1 MNIFIFIA
9 TYALFSSAFVFSSNR
24 ICKLNKQFYLRDK
37 FVPVN
42 EEKTIQVEHNNKLFN
57 KIQNSFF
64 AQIGSNPK
72 HYGSEDYHWFDG
84 DGMIHGLFFNNSLIT
99 YQNKWIKTKRLEI
112 ESKWKK
118 KMYLYFG
125 ELKGLRGLYQIL
137 KFSFMELL
145 GFLPQAKGTANTA
158 LLNWKTRL
166 FALHEGDM
174 PYELDIDY
182 KNFNISTLGRFNH
195 PQLYS
200 VTAHPIIDK
209 KRDLLY
215 LYGYNNYN
223 FLNGNFIFNTFD
235 KNMELIHQKNI
246 SLINN
251 GMTHDV
257 GFTGD
262 HLIIPDMPLK
272 YDVNRIIN
280 EELPLYFDK
289 ENGKTR
295 FGLFNVETHEEPQWF
310 EFDENFFIFH
320 FSSAFKKD
328 NEYVIYACVMD
339 NLFMEDFVE
348 LENIHNEKHIIR
360 GDLRLKEIHLNIKT
374 NKTRI
379 VENKYLQNL
388 NLDFYYNLDFPIKSH
403 KLSRY
408 IYCAI
413 FDSAMGYI
421 KGYVRSDIYNFKNS
435 KPKVFLFDKNTYGN
449 SEAQVVVIDN
459 VEYLVTFTNDDMKS
473 YISLINVEKNSIEN
487 IEIPTRIPPGFHS
500 IYYKN

>member
-1 MNIFIFIA
+1 MNIFIFI
-9 TYALFSSAFVFSSNR
+9 TSCTLLTSAFVTSSNKM
-24 ICKLNKQFYLRDK
+24 CKNNKQFYLRDK

-42 EEKTIQVEHNNKLFN
+42 EEKTIEVEHDNILFN
-57 KIQNSFF
+57 KIQDSFF

-72 HYGSEDYHWFDG
+72 HYGNEDYHWFDG

-99 YQNKWIKTKRLEI
+99 YQNKWIQTKRLEI
-112 ESKWKK
+112 ESKWKR

-125 ELKGLRGLYQIL
+125 ELKGMNGIYQIL

-158 LLNWKTRL
+158 MLNWKKRV

-174 PYELDIDY
+174 PYELNIDY
-182 KNFNISTLGRFNH
+182 NKCNISTLGRFYNEKM
-195 PQLYS
+195 YS
-200 VTAHPIIDK
+200 ATAHPIIDK
-209 KRDLLY
+209 KRNLLY

-235 KNMELIHQKNI
+235 KNMNI
-246 SLINN
+246 INQTNITLLNN

-272 YDVNRIIN
+272 YDVNRIIQ
-280 EELPLYFDK
+280 EEYPLFFDK

-295 FGLFNVETHEEPQWF
+295 FGLFNVDTREEPQWF
-310 EFDENFFIFH
+310 DFDENFFIFH
-320 FSSAFKKD
+320 FSKTFKRDK
-328 NEYVIYACVMD
+328 EYIIYACVMD

-348 LENIHNEKHIIR
+348 LENVHNEEHVIR
-360 GDLRLKEIHLNIKT
+360 GKLRLKEIHLNPKT
-374 NKTRI
+374 NKTYI
-379 VENKYLQNL
+379 IENKYIENL
-388 NLDFYYNLDFPIKSH
+388 KLDFKYNLDFPVQSH
-403 KLSRY
+403 RSSRY

-421 KGYVRSDIYNFKNS
+421 KGYIRIDTNNFKKS
-435 KPKVFLFDKNTYGN
+435 KPKMYMFKENMYGN
-449 SEAQVVVIDN
+449 SEAQVVIIDN
-459 VEYLVTFTNDDMKS
+459 MEYLVTFTNDDEKS
-473 YISLINVEKNSIEN
+473 YISLINIEKNSIEN

-500 IYYKN
+500 IYYKH